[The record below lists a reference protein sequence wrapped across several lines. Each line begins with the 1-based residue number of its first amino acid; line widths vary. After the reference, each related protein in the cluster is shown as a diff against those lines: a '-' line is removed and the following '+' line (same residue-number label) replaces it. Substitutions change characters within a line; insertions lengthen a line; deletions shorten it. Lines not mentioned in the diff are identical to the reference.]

1 MSSNRGLSLYL
12 NSRPNYHGNK
22 QQAEGSISLNTSS
35 ILEPEQK
42 TSKEVNFKLKP
53 IKALG
58 L

>member
-1 MSSNRGLSLYL
+1 L
-12 NSRPNYHGNK
+12 NNRPNYQGNK

-42 TSKEVNFKLKP
+42 ASKEVNFKLKP

-58 L
+58 EKRHPP